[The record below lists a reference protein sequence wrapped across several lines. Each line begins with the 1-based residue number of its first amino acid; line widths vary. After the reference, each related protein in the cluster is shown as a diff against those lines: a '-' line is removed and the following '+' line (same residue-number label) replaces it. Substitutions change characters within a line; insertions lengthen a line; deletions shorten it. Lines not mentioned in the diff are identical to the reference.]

1 MAKRSVSA
9 ALCTA
14 LALAGSAALTGC
26 GSGSGAAGTTT
37 TSTRPRTTTPAN
49 VVRIHWR
56 KTSLVPA
63 THAGRVC
70 ITTYKVGHFCVAYAS
85 GDTPA
90 DVLTQQLRQRG
101 FKVQTIP

>member
-14 LALAGSAALTGC
+14 LALAGSAALTALREWQRRRRYDDDQHP
-26 GSGSGAAGTTT
+26 SSHDHARQR
-37 TSTRPRTTTPAN
+37 RPDPLAED
-49 VVRIHWR
+49 
-56 KTSLVPA
+56 VPRP
-63 THAGRVC
+63 GDSCRRVC